1 MAGSQHQTL
10 REAAVVYAAAVEL
23 EGDSR
28 VEWDLLRKAALRYAA
43 AEKRKGRP
51 RKTGG
56 GEGVREQTVP

>member
-23 EGDSR
+23 EGGTR
-28 VEWDLLRKAALRYAA
+28 VEWDMLRKAAIRYAA

-51 RKTGG
+51 RAAA
-56 GEGVREQTVP
+56 GVVDGAGT